1 MHTYLY
7 VVRFPLTNLLVVHVR
22 LLSEYVPAIARSR
35 CGLRFL
41 CAVTA
46 FLYQCCVQSCFPT
59 PLIADIPTTVPL
71 NLCFRYSSR
80 LHRRAI

>member
-1 MHTYLY
+1 MTSTTFAHLY
-7 VVRFPLTNLLVVHVR
+7 MNLCSAASRLPLVVP
-22 LLSEYVPAIARSR
+22 SAIHAREAKS
-35 CGLRFL
+35 FP
-41 CAVTA
+41 AVTA